1 MQSCV
6 LQTPLNTPVRHD
18 LVYISPAVVRMD
30 GHDIT
35 KTVLRPT
42 SPLDL
47 DEIRVHSSCSS
58 LGMRTTWEHM

>member
-1 MQSCV
+1 MEICI
-6 LQTPLNTPVRHD
+6 LQTPLNDPVRHD
-18 LVYISPAVVRMD
+18 LVSVSPAVVRMN

-42 SPLDL
+42 SPSDL
-47 DEIRVHSSCSS
+47 DEIRVHALCSS